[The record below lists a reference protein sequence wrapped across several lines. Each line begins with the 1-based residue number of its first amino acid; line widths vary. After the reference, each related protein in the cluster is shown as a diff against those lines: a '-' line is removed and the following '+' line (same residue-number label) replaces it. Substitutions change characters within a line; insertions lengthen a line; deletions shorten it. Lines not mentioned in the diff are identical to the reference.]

1 MLHRA
6 PTTWFTSG
14 IGHADSIALLIS
26 LVAAALYLLVLGQG
40 PSWRLSVLKTLS
52 TALLALVAWRMGG
65 PALLVAGL
73 ALSALG
79 DLFLSRDGEKAFIG
93 GLVSFLVAHVAYIVL
108 FVRIGHGPAV
118 LLSIPLLAAAAV
130 MVAASLALL
139 RIILRHVSGELRLPV
154 MVYCTALVLMGLT
167 ALATERSMII
177 AGAVMFV
184 ASDAILAW
192 EKFVE
197 PAASA
202 RKPPMRIAV
211 WILYYAAQATFL
223 LAVIPA
229 SD

>member
-1 MLHRA
+1 MM
-6 PTTWFTSG
+6 PFPG
-14 IGHADSIALLIS
+14 GFGQADNIALLIS
-26 LVAAALYLLVLGQG
+26 LAAAVLYLLMLGQG

-52 TALLALVAWRMGG
+52 TSLLAIIAWHMGG
-65 PALLVAGL
+65 PVLLIAGL

-79 DLFLSRDGEKAFIG
+79 DLFLSRDGEKAFIS

-108 FVRIGHGPAV
+108 FASIGQSPAV
-118 LLSIPLLAAAAV
+118 LLSMPLLPAAAI
-130 MVAASLALL
+130 MIAASLALL

-167 ALATERSMII
+167 ALATERPLII

-202 RKPPMRIAV
+202 RKPPMRLAV
-211 WILYYAAQATFL
+211 WVLYYAAQVTFL
-223 LAVIPA
+223 LAFIP
-229 SD
+229 SGD

>member
-26 LVAAALYLLVLGQG
+26 LIAAVLYLLMLKQET
-40 PSWRLSVLKTLS
+40 SWRLSAIKTS
-52 TALLALVAWRMGG
+52 ATALLAIIAWHMNG

-79 DLFLSRDGEKAFIG
+79 DFFLSRDGEKAFFA
-93 GLVSFLVAHVAYIVL
+93 GLVSFLAAHVAYIML
-108 FVRIGHGPAV
+108 FAGVGQGPAV
-118 LLSIPLLAAAAV
+118 LLSTPLVLAAAILIAV
-130 MVAASLALL
+130 SLALV
-139 RIILRHVSGELRLPV
+139 RIILRHVSGQLRLPV
-154 MVYCTALVLMGLT
+154 MIYCTALVLMGLT
-167 ALATERSMII
+167 AFATERSLII

-202 RKPPMRIAV
+202 RKPPMRLAV
-211 WILYYAAQATFL
+211 WVLYYAAQVTFL
-223 LAVIPA
+223 FAFGMR
-229 SD
+229 